1 MKNISTR
8 HRIRRT
14 REQIQTLI
22 GEYRTAGLSAREF
35 AQARQIALSTL
46 TNWLRRHR
54 PSAEPRWIEVS
65 PPPGS
70 MPPTEVV
77 SIRFTDG
84 LSIDLRPGFEAAP
97 VAQLISLLRQI

>member
-8 HRIRRT
+8 QRIRRT

-35 AQARQIALSTL
+35 AFAHQIPLSTL
-46 TNWLRRHR
+46 THWIRRHR
-54 PSAEPRWIEVS
+54 ATAEPRWIEVS
-65 PPPGS
+65 PPPRS
-70 MPPTEVV
+70 MHPGEVV

-84 LSIDLRPGFEAAP
+84 LSIDLRSGFEAAP
-97 VAQLISLLRQI
+97 VAQLIRLLRQV